1 MLLEVKQL
9 NFSYGH
15 HQVLHQID
23 FSLKTGKSVAIV
35 GESGCGKST
44 LAHLLLGW
52 LSPNNGEISINQTDL
67 NQKKISKHNQALKGV
82 QVVLQNIDES
92 LNPRMTAFQLIEEPL
107 HYQRDI
113 PKCQYPS
120 MVLDVAKRVGL
131 PIEDLKKYPHS
142 FSGGQKQ
149 RIAIGRALILR
160 PKLLICD
167 EATSSLDASV
177 AKSILHM
184 MKHEIKDNAMSLV
197 FVTHDVTLATW
208 MCDDMIVMNQ
218 GRMMEKIASKDLLTK
233 ALHPYTKKLISASN
247 YEIQKLETLRKS
259 STDLE
264 KNGCI
269 YKAECPDV
277 MNHCCRHAPSMC
289 ALTSN
294 HEVCCFICHEAVKE
308 SKNDE
313 ENTN

>member
-9 NFSYGH
+9 DFSYGH

-23 FSLKTGKSVAIV
+23 FSLKAGKSVAIV

-52 LSPNNGEISINQTDL
+52 LSPNNGKVSIDQTDL
-67 NQKKISKHNQALKGV
+67 NSKKTGKHNKALNGV

-92 LNPRMTAFQLIEEPL
+92 LNPRMTAYQLIEEPI

-113 PKCQYPS
+113 SKHQYPS
-120 MVLDVAKRVGL
+120 MVLDVAERVGL
-131 PIEDLKKYPHS
+131 AIEDLKKYPHA
-142 FSGGQKQ
+142 FSGGQRQ

-184 MKHEIKDNAMSLV
+184 MKHEISDHAMSLV
-197 FVTHDVTLATW
+197 FITHDIALASW

-218 GRMMEKIASKDLLTK
+218 GRMMEKIASEDLLTK

-247 YEIQKLETLRKS
+247 YEIKKLETLRECAS
-259 STDLE
+259 DHE

-269 YKAECPDV
+269 YQFECSHV
-277 MNHCCRHAPSMC
+277 MNQCYGHAPSMRT
-289 ALTSN
+289 LEID
-294 HEVCCFICHEAVKE
+294 HEVCCFMPCG
-308 SKNDE
+308 SE
-313 ENTN
+313 EIKV